1 MGSPSPVL
9 RPSTDEAG
17 AQPAEPTGTGKVHA
31 STRKQIRGSSLLFG
45 GRLISLGV
53 NFLTQVLIVRY
64 LSKADFGIFAYGL
77 TLVAMVEGIATIGM
91 DKAVPRFLPIYQ
103 ERDEYPKVFGT
114 MLLAVSSVLVMGL
127 AIVLVCIGLQGSSD
141 GTERTV
147 VLIMLLLGPV
157 MALDTMLLSAFAVFS
172 KAKAIFW
179 RKYVVA
185 PGLQLSAI
193 VLVML
198 GDAGVE
204 KLAIGYVSA
213 GALGLVVYTGL
224 LLRQLQTD
232 GILARF
238 ERRALDF
245 PVREIYAFALPLVAV
260 DLMFVVQNTAN
271 IVMLKHFGSAVD
283 VANYRVILPAAKLNM
298 IVMTS
303 FTILFTPLAARLYAR
318 DDRDGIRDLY
328 WRTAAWMAVFSF
340 PVFAMTTVSSEPLT
354 TTLFGQRYEGS
365 AVILS
370 LLSIGYYFNAALGFN
385 GLTLR
390 VFGLVRYSVVIA
402 VVALVA
408 NLVLNLLLIPPHGAV
423 GAGIATCASLV
434 FHNILK
440 QAGLRKGTGI
450 SVFDPQHLRVYA
462 VVIAGALLLLG
473 VQLALHPGFVVDVVL
488 VGIVST
494 VILLLTRESLR
505 VGDTFPELLRVPLL
519 RRILA

>member
-17 AQPAEPTGTGKVHA
+17 AQPAERTGTGKVHD

-45 GRLISLGV
+45 GRLISLGTH
-53 NFLTQVLIVRY
+53 FLTQILIVRY
-64 LSKADFGIFAYGL
+64 LSKTDFGIFAYGL
-77 TLVAMVEGIATIGM
+77 TLVAMAEGIATIGM
-91 DKAVPRFLPIYQ
+91 DKAVPRFLPIFQ
-103 ERDEYPKVFGT
+103 ERDDYPKVFGT

-127 AIVLVCIGLQGSSD
+127 AVVLICAGLQGSGG

-147 VLIMLLLGPV
+147 ILIMLVLGPI
-157 MALDTMLLSAFAVFS
+157 MALDTLLLSAFAVFS
-172 KAKAIFW
+172 RAKSIFW

-185 PGLQLSAI
+185 PALQLSAI

-204 KLAIGYVSA
+204 QLAAGYVAA

-224 LLRQLQTD
+224 LLHQLRAD

-245 PVREIYAFALPLVAV
+245 PVRELYGFALPLVAV

-283 VANYRVILPAAKLNM
+283 VADYRVILPAAKLNM

-318 DDRDGIRDLY
+318 GDREGIRDLY

-340 PVFAMTTVSSEPLT
+340 PVFALTSVSSEPLT
-354 TTLFGQRYEGS
+354 TTLFGQRYESS

-390 VFGLVRYSVVIA
+390 VFGLVRYSVIIA
-402 VVALVA
+402 VLALVA
-408 NLVLNLLLIPPHGAV
+408 NVVLNLLLIPPYGAV
-423 GAGIATCASLV
+423 GAGIGTAATLV
-434 FHNILK
+434 IHNLLK

-450 SVFDPQHLRVYA
+450 SVFDPHHLRVYLI
-462 VVIAGALLLLG
+462 VIAAALGLLA
-473 VQLALHPGFVVDVVL
+473 VQLTLHTGFVVDIVL